1 MSIVTEA
8 PFDAAALRAELTA
21 LAGGRKGTLSA
32 ADRAAVVSRLKAVLA
47 EGRAEAERQ
56 LSADG
61 HGGACARRLS
71 DLQDAIIRAIHDFA
85 VENVYPS
92 DNPTA
97 SERMAIVAVGGYGR
111 GTLAPGSDVDLLFLL
126 PYKQTPWGE
135 FAGRVHPLRAL
146 GPRPQGRTR
155 DPERHRMHPPV
166 ALRHDHPHS
175 DPRVRGT
182 SGATGRS
189 LTSWCRV
196 SMPRW

>member
-1 MSIVTEA
+1 MSIATEA
-8 PFDAAALRAELTA
+8 LIDGAALGAELTA

-32 ADRAAVVSRLKAVLA
+32 ADRAAIVSRLKAGLA

-61 HGGACARRLS
+61 RGSACARRLS

-85 VENVYPS
+85 VQNVYPS

-111 GTLAPGSDVDLLFLL
+111 GTLAPGSDIDLLFLL

-135 FAGRVHPLRAL
+135 IGRRIHPLCAL
-146 GPRPQGRTR
+146 GPRPEGRPR
-155 DPERHRMHPPV
+155 DAERRRMRPPV
-166 ALRHDHPHS
+166 ALRHDHPHR
-175 DPRVRGT
+175 DPR
-182 SGATGRS
+182 GALHLGRQGA
-189 LTSWCRV
+189 L
-196 SMPRW
+196 